1 METIHEVWSG
11 VLEYLH
17 SLNDISEVAYKVW
30 LSQIEPVSI
39 EEDAIVVSVHTDFQ
53 RKIIREHY
61 ASRLKDA
68 FMKVLGL
75 PLDLKILCEQDQ
87 AAAAVASADSLAL
100 PDPVGEDEEFTF
112 GNFVVGSS
120 NKFAHAASL
129 AVASNPSGN
138 YNPLF
143 IYGNSGL
150 GKTHLMLAIRNE
162 IRKNHPE
169 YKMVYTKGETM
180 TNELI
185 DALQVGS
192 TAMQDFRSK
201 FRQIDVLLVDDI
213 QFIAGKER
221 TQEEF
226 FHTFDA
232 LYQAKK
238 QIILTSDRPP
248 REMASLED
256 RLRSRFESGLL
267 ADIQPPDLETRIV
280 IIRRKAQQLGLPIND
295 NDIEYIADQLK
306 SNIRQLEGL
315 VKKLRALYQIEH
327 EMPSRIAIQSAI
339 CDIRNNDQP
348 APLTVERV
356 LTEVARTYNVKVE
369 DLRSTNRS
377 GQISQARMIAAYVV
391 YSMTSQSMATIGEE
405 IGNRDHSTIVYY
417 IQKVKDK
424 MEIDSS
430 YKRRIQDIIKNLT
443 EK

>member
-1 METIHEVWSG
+1 METIHEVWNG

-17 SLNDISEVAYKVW
+17 QMDDISEVAYKVW
-30 LSQIEPVSI
+30 LSQIKPISI
-39 EEDAIVVSVHTDFQ
+39 EEDAIVVSVNTDFQ

-61 ASRLKDA
+61 TLRLREA
-68 FMKVLGL
+68 FRQVLGL
-75 PLDLKILCEQDQ
+75 PFDLKILCEQDKP
-87 AAAAVASADSLAL
+87 AAVAAAPTL
-100 PDPVGEDEEFTF
+100 PDPIEEDEDFTF

-150 GKTHLMLAIRNE
+150 GKTNLMLAIRNE

-348 APLTVERV
+348 APLTTERV

-377 GQISQARMIAAYVV
+377 GQISQARMVAAYVV
-391 YSMTSQSMATIGEE
+391 YSMTGQSMATIGEE

-430 YKRRIQDIIKNLT
+430 YKMRIQDIIKNLT